1 MIIIDKIKFY
11 YKEIGIKKLI
21 IKIYFKQF
29 EIIKKIFFFKKKFNK
44 NYKEVFTGIYKNNYW
59 GGIESKSGS
68 GSSLKSTENLRLE
81 LPKIIKK
88 LNIKSIIDI
97 PCGDFFW
104 LSKIITDLNVEYF
117 GGDIVEEIIEKNNIF
132 ANDKTEF
139 RKIDLIKDELPTGE
153 LLICRD
159 CLFHFSFNNIEKT
172 FKNLKKSKFKYI
184 LITNY
189 DLEKTNIKNKDI
201 NTGSFN
207 FLDFHLQPFNFKKN
221 YDQKILDLDY
231 QKNMLIKK
239 C

>member
-1 MIIIDKIKFY
+1 
-11 YKEIGIKKLI
+11 
-21 IKIYFKQF
+21 
-29 EIIKKIFFFKKKFNK
+29 
-44 NYKEVFTGIYKNNYW
+44 
-59 GGIESKSGS
+59 
-68 GSSLKSTENLRLE
+68 
-81 LPKIIKK
+81 

-221 YDQKILDLDY
+221 YDQEILDLDCPKTY
-231 QKNMLIKK
+231 VDKKMLIYSKENFIYNVDK
-239 C
+239 FLTKEN